1 MKESKVNDMKT
12 TALWSTTHKV
22 LLAADVFEGKA
33 CEETATPVAASRS
46 ALNSAHALLTRPDSR
61 FFQRK
66 GRRDVIA
73 RCLRFAATMRAVALG
88 AVFASIGFACDHE
101 APVASAEGAIDEQ
114 PARGVRTDVGR
125 TVSQTERARLV
136 SPEPI
141 PAPQQLPLPVGPTDV
156 LRDAY
161 RSEVLR
167 AVGSARI
174 LVRVEAATQHA
185 DGTLLQTTTLAGPGP
200 RERRIFLIT
209 GGEERAGR
217 TEAGA
222 TLLVHV
228 PADPP
233 PVGPTLP
240 LRGLLGGALPAAVP
254 TGPLSD
260 GRFEARFP
268 WGTEMV
274 TADDI
279 GGTL

>member
-1 MKESKVNDMKT
+1 MNDMKT

-141 PAPQQLPLPVGPTDV
+141 PAPQQLEFVVSYLVP
-156 LRDAY
+156 A
-161 RSEVLR
+161 
-167 AVGSARI
+167 GSAGEQAYI
-174 LVRVEAATQHA
+174 LRKS
-185 DGTLLQTTTLAGPGP
+185 AGESNG
-200 RERRIFLIT
+200 FSL
-209 GGEERAGR
+209 
-217 TEAGA
+217 
-222 TLLVHV
+222 
-228 PADPP
+228 
-233 PVGPTLP
+233 
-240 LRGLLGGALPAAVP
+240 
-254 TGPLSD
+254 
-260 GRFEARFP
+260 F
-268 WGTEMV
+268 
-274 TADDI
+274 
-279 GGTL
+279 GGTFTPTPQVTFSVVGGTGSSIEALSFAHP